1 MGKFAALYDLPAG
14 EQLLIMVVE
23 GQEGEG
29 PVVQYVTE
37 INGMMATA
45 EIILCE
51 GDALVNGQPDHLK
64 RMAAREEARNA
75 IQGYSEDAVKDLR
88 RKFVRDITG
97 KEEES
102 YTMEDMHHAQR
113 Q

>member
-23 GQEGEG
+23 GQQGEG

-37 INGMMATA
+37 INGLMATA
-45 EIILCE
+45 EIILCDE
-51 GDALVNGQPDHLK
+51 GATLLEQ
-64 RMAAREEARNA
+64 MAAREEGRNS
-75 IQGYSEDAVKDLR
+75 IQGLPEETIKDLR

-97 KEEES
+97 KGHETYEVRDICQS
-102 YTMEDMHHAQR
+102 AN
-113 Q
+113 

>member
-1 MGKFAALYDLPAG
+1 M
-14 EQLLIMVVE
+14 LIMVIE

-37 INGMMATA
+37 INGLTA
-45 EIILCE
+45 IAEVILCE
-51 GDALVNGQPDHLK
+51 GDELINGQPDHLK
-64 RMAAREEARNA
+64 RMAVREEARNT
-75 IQGYSEDAVKDLR
+75 IQSLPEDVIKDLR

-97 KEEES
+97 KEEEIYS
-102 YTMEDMHHAQR
+102 VEDMTHAQ

>member
-51 GDALVNGQPDHLK
+51 GDPLINGQPDHLQ
-64 RMAAREEARNA
+64 RMAAREEARNS
-75 IQGYSEDAVKDLR
+75 IQNIDEDVIKGLR

-97 KEEES
+97 KDEES
-102 YTMEDMHHAQR
+102 YSMEDMQHAHN
-113 Q
+113 